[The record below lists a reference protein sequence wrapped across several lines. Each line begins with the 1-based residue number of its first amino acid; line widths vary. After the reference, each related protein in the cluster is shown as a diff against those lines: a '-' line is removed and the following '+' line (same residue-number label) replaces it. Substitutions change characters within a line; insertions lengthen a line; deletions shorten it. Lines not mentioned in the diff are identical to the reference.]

1 MNRLDKLISP
11 IRGKRI
17 FLRELIQEDVTEIYA
32 QWMNDPSV
40 TQYLESRFADN
51 SMENLVNYVNE
62 KRADPN
68 SVIFAIVLNS
78 NLRHIGN
85 IKLGPINWIHRRA
98 SVGIVIGETDC
109 FGQGYAT
116 EAIGLIVD
124 FAFGKIGLHKLT
136 AGCYEPNLGAEKAFQ
151 NNGFSVEGIRKDHA
165 ICNGNYVDIFELGL
179 IDPENS
185 GYASTIK

>member
-1 MNRLDKLISP
+1 MNRIDKPISP
-11 IRGKRI
+11 IRGERI
-17 FLRELIQEDVTEIYA
+17 LLRELIQEDVTEIYA
-32 QWMNDPSV
+32 QWMNDTVV

-51 SMENLVNYVNE
+51 SRENLKNYVKE

-68 SVIFAIVLNS
+68 SVFFAIVLND

-85 IKLGPINWIHRRA
+85 IKLGPINWGHRRA

-109 FGQGYAT
+109 FGLGYAT
-116 EAIGLIVD
+116 EAIGLIVN

-136 AGCYEPNLGAEKAFQ
+136 AGCYEPNLGAKKAFQ
-151 NNGFSVEGIRKDHA
+151 NNGFSVEGIRKDQA
-165 ICNGNYVDIFELGL
+165 ICNGNYVAIFELGL
-179 IDPENS
+179 IDPANS